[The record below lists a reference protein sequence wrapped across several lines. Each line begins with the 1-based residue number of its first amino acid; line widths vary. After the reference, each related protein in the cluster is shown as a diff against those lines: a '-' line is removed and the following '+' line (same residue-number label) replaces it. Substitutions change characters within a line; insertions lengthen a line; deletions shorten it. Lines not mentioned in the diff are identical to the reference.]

1 MELLLNLIWVAISG
15 TALLAWVHWRRNSR
29 SRSAPEM
36 VRGLMVLIC
45 VLALLFP
52 VISISDDLSQTLSLA
67 EGSRLQDVLKSP
79 ELRGIYYVASALPI
93 IAPTLQPS
101 SGAPRRNL
109 DPESPVRPQPI
120 LWTSFID
127 RRPPPSPANS

>member
-15 TALLAWVHWRRNSR
+15 TALLAWVRWRRNSR

-36 VRGLMVLIC
+36 VRGLMVVAC

-67 EGSRLQDVLKSP
+67 EGTRLQDVLKSP
-79 ELRGIYYVASALPI
+79 ELRGIYHLAAVLPI
-93 IAPTLQPS
+93 MLPAIQAPSNTLAQKI
-101 SGAPRRNL
+101 
-109 DPESPVRPQPI
+109 DPASPVLQQQI
-120 LWTSFID
+120 QWTSFIEK
-127 RRPPPSPANS
+127 RPPPSNG